1 MAPFYLQPV
10 DQTAANVFSREVEA
24 SSFSPAL
31 NIVSAANDFAL
42 QPLPAAA
49 GTYGAFTIKLNPSV
63 GRRATY

>member
-1 MAPFYLQPV
+1 M
-10 DQTAANVFSREVEA
+10 FSREVEA